1 MVLSLIVFGILAVS
15 LIITW
20 RLGRQQKAA
29 EGDFDSKITQ
39 ELQEHVYLKNPI
51 FFSYGIFFV
60 LLLLI
65 IVIVA
70 VYLSR

>member
-29 EGDFDSKITQ
+29 EGDFDTKIAQ
-39 ELQEHVYLKNPI
+39 HVQEHVYLKNPI

-60 LLLLI
+60 ILLLI

-70 VYLSR
+70 VFLSR